1 MINNSYSFD
10 SQGHRGARGLLPE
23 NSLASFARAMSI
35 GVTTLELDVNTTSD
49 GVMVISHNP
58 RLEPENTR
66 NENGEWLSKTGPAIR
81 SLTLKELRTYDV
93 GGLKPGTRY
102 EKGLPEQVSIDGTRI
117 PTLEELLHLI
127 QRSGNEFV
135 RLNIETKLHP
145 AKPELYLEPEELITA
160 ILKIVTKEGFMERV
174 TIQSF
179 DWRTLQELQRQ
190 ASDVP
195 TGYLT
200 VERSFFDN
208 IQRGEPGPSPWTAGF
223 DIDTF
228 SGSIPDMV
236 KAAGGD
242 IWSAHHRDVSGQSI
256 KQAHHLGLEVKVW
269 TVNDMDRMETLIN
282 MGVDGIITD
291 YPDRLRQVLKK
302 LNMETPVQTP
312 VSP

>member
-1 MINNSYSFD
+1 MINNVYNFD

-23 NSLASFARAMSI
+23 NSLVSFAKAMSI

-49 GVMVISHNP
+49 DIIVITHNP
-58 RLEPENTR
+58 RLEPETTR
-66 NENGEWLSKTGPAIR
+66 KENGEWLNKTGPAIR
-81 SLTLKELRTYDV
+81 SLTLKELRTFDI
-93 GGLKPGTRY
+93 GQLKPGTGYQARF
-102 EKGLPEQVSIDGTRI
+102 PEQVSINGTRI

-145 AKPELYLEPEELITA
+145 AKPELYLNPEELITA
-160 ILKIVTKEGFMERV
+160 LLGIVRKEGFMERI

-179 DWRTLQELQRQ
+179 DWRTLQEIQRQ
-190 ASDVP
+190 APDVP

-208 IQRGEPGPSPWTAGF
+208 MQRGEPGPSLWTAGF

-228 SGSIPDMV
+228 SGSIPEMV

-242 IWSAHHRDVSGQSI
+242 IWSAHHRDVSSQSI
-256 KQAHHLGLEVKVW
+256 NQAHRLGLQVKVW
-269 TVNDMDRMETLIN
+269 TVNDMDSMESLIN

-302 LNMETPVQTP
+302 LNMETPRQMP

>member
-1 MINNSYSFD
+1 MISNVHSFD

-49 GVMVISHNP
+49 GIIVISHNP
-58 RLEPENTR
+58 RLEPETTR
-66 NENGEWLSKTGPAIR
+66 NANGEWLDKTGPAIR
-81 SLTLKELRTYDV
+81 SLTLEELRTFDI
-93 GGLKPGTRY
+93 GQLKPGTGYQTRF
-102 EKGLPEQVSIDGTRI
+102 PEQVSIDGTRI
-117 PTLEELLHLI
+117 PTLEELLRLI

-145 AKPELYLEPEELITA
+145 AKPELYLNPKELITA

-179 DWRTLQELQRQ
+179 DWRTLQEIQRQ
-190 ASDVP
+190 APDVP

-208 IQRGEPGPSPWTAGF
+208 MQRGEPGPSPWTAGF

-228 SGSIPDMV
+228 SGSIPEMV

-242 IWSAHHRDVSGQSI
+242 IWSSHHRDVSSQSI
-256 KQAHHLGLEVKVW
+256 KQAHRLGLQVKVW
-269 TVNDMDRMETLIN
+269 TVNDMDSMETLIN

-302 LNMETPVQTP
+302 LNMKTPEQTP